1 MAKDSSDY
9 FKDWY
14 ARNREEFLA
23 KRRARYNEDKDYAER
38 QRAYTKDS
46 RERKKSG
53 EPAYSSNNLNDLA
66 RALDVSTG
74 TLRYWLKQGY
84 LPMPPRTETG
94 RYVIVDEALALI
106 KRSFNEIGGRIKP
119 TNVESF
125 QSLTEGLVSDH
136 DWTPVET
143 DGEPEELSE
152 K

>member
-46 RERKKSG
+46 RERKKKG

-119 TNVESF
+119 KNVESF

-136 DWTPVET
+136 NWTPAGAN
-143 DGEPEELSE
+143 DGSE
-152 K
+152 D